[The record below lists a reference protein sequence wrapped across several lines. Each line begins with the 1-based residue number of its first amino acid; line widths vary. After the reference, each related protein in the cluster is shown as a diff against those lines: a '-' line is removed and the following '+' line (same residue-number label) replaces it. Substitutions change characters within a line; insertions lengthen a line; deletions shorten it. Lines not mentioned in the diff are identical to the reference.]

1 MKIAIIED
9 DMDQARLL
17 AYWLKPY
24 GFESS
29 LYVSGEFFL
38 QSHNDTSCF
47 DLILVDWML
56 PGIDGLS
63 LVKLLCQQ
71 QNHPPIIFVTDK
83 NKVDE
88 LANALHSGADDFISK
103 PLNKTLLLARITATL
118 RRFGHTNSS
127 THTETRL
134 AWIDKQHSLLRF
146 HQESCHLTHDEI
158 LLMSLFLSSP
168 ETSIPRHELIE
179 RLGLH
184 HEGNSRALDLK
195 ISRLR
200 KKLSALTGYTGQIHT
215 MYGQGYIFRSS
226 SS

>member
-47 DLILVDWML
+47 NLILVDWML
-56 PGIDGLS
+56 PGIDGLN

-88 LANALHSGADDFISK
+88 LASALHSGADDFISK
-103 PLNKTLLLARITATL
+103 PLNKTLLLARIMATL
-118 RRFGHTNSS
+118 RRFGHTNGSIHS
-127 THTETRL
+127 ASPL
-134 AWIDKQHSLLRF
+134 PWIDKKQSLLRF

-158 LLMSLFLSSP
+158 LIMSLFLSSP
-168 ETSIPRHELIE
+168 ETSIPRHELLE
-179 RLGLH
+179 QLGLH
-184 HEGNSRALDLK
+184 HDINSRALDLK

-200 KKLSALTGYTGQIHT
+200 KKLSTLTGFTGQIHT
-215 MYGQGYIFRSS
+215 MYGQGYLFRNSPS
-226 SS
+226 

>member
-17 AYWLKPY
+17 AHWLKPY
-24 GFESS
+24 GYESS
-29 LYVSGEFFL
+29 LFVSGEFFL
-38 QSHNDTSCF
+38 QSHIDTSFF
-47 DLILVDWML
+47 DLILVDWLL

-88 LANALHSGADDFISK
+88 LASALHSGADDFISK

-118 RRFGHTNSS
+118 RRFGLTNSS
-127 THTETRL
+127 THTESPIP
-134 AWIDKQHSLLRF
+134 WIDNQQSLLRF
-146 HQESCHLTHDEI
+146 QQESCHLTHDEI
-158 LLMSLFLSSP
+158 QIMSLFLLSP
-168 ETSIPRHELIE
+168 DTSIPRHELLE
-179 RLGLH
+179 RLGLD
-184 HEGNSRALDLK
+184 EDTNSRALDLK

-200 KKLSALTGYTGQIHT
+200 KKLSTLTEFTGEIHAL
-215 MYGQGYIFRSS
+215 YGQGYVFRSTAS
-226 SS
+226 